1 MRQDAY
7 SSGIGLL
14 TGGLVAVGGAGGSG
28 SKWGSIGKINFEPEH
43 VTCGRKAGN
52 TNIG

>member
-1 MRQDAY
+1 MQQDAY

-28 SKWGSIGKINFEPEH
+28 SNWGSIGKITFEPEKF
-43 VTCGRKAGN
+43 VCGRKAGN